1 MVLWFVASHRFL
13 PEFDEL
19 SPTNIF
25 HVLFPTTSSSSS
37 SCSCPVI
44 PMSPCKLCSIII
56 YQISGLWNFP
66 FPIPARIFCVRNN
79 ENGAKNDDPPKPLIN
94 KWIRKWDSIEPKTV
108 TGCGWSL
115 LQHVRIFE
123 WKRGHNW
130 IRSGG
135 GNLGDKCSIPSNVE
149 DGRLSLT
156 RTEEDRPTDRH
167 VDVVEQLLRYI
178 PNMDQRWL
186 MSCICQIWIVRLCR
200 EWVLRFMTNKLPMT
214 GNKANEWVDVCV
226 W

>member
-1 MVLWFVASHRFL
+1 MNLELHWNKFLYGQQSNECGRTTGKGIGRQEDNFMVLWFVASHRFL

-25 HVLFPTTSSSSS
+25 PVLFPTTSSSSS

-79 ENGAKNDDPPKPLIN
+79 ENGAKNDDPPNPLIN

-108 TGCGWSL
+108 TDGAFCSTFGYSCGK
-115 LQHVRIFE
+115 E
-123 WKRGHNW
+123 A
-130 IRSGG
+130 
-135 GNLGDKCSIPSNVE
+135 
-149 DGRLSLT
+149 T
-156 RTEEDRPTDRH
+156 TEFGQAEGILETSVPFHQMLKTD
-167 VDVVEQLLRYI
+167 DY
-178 PNMDQRWL
+178 P
-186 MSCICQIWIVRLCR
+186 
-200 EWVLRFMTNKLPMT
+200 
-214 GNKANEWVDVCV
+214 
-226 W
+226 